1 MLYSGCD
8 KENVTTKKLNKHIP
22 CGYSML
28 LIIIVKR
35 PNKELREI
43 AQGILNTKT

>member
-22 CGYSML
+22 CGYS
-28 LIIIVKR
+28 INVVNNHSK
-35 PNKELREI
+35 K
-43 AQGILNTKT
+43 TKQRAT